1 MSQKMTNCKACGHEI
16 AKSAK
21 ACPACGAKNKKPFF
35 KKWWFWVIVVLL
47 LGSLGSTGNDTEHE
61 GTVNSGT
68 NITETTPSVGNAEG
82 TKPSIETQPEE
93 TLPVETKA
101 TEPEVELTTEQK
113 NALKSAKNYLSF
125 SAFSY
130 EGLIN
135 QLEFEQYT
143 HEDAVFAADNC
154 GADWNE
160 QALKSA
166 KNYLDF
172 SAFSYKGLIKQLEF
186 EKYTKEQATYAAD
199 HCGADWFEQAA
210 KSAENYLEFT
220 SFSKAGL
227 IDQLEFEGF
236 TKEQAEYGAK
246 ENGFE

>member
-1 MSQKMTNCKACGHEI
+1 MAHKMTACKACGKEI

-21 ACPACGAKNKKPFF
+21 FCPSCGAKNKKPLF
-35 KKWWFWVIVVLL
+35 KRWWFWVIVLL
-47 LGSLGSTGNDTEHE
+47 LVGSVGNAGSETDRNSTA
-61 GTVNSGT
+61 NSGT
-68 NITETTPSVGNAEG
+68 QIADTTPSVDHGTEESTPATDPQPTETIPAE
-82 TKPSIETQPEE
+82 
-93 TLPVETKA
+93 
-101 TEPEVELTTEQK
+101 TEIQMTTEQK
-113 NALKSAKNYLSF
+113 NALRSAKSYLAF

-135 QLEFEQYT
+135 QLEFEQYA

-166 KNYLDF
+166 KSYLDYT
-172 SAFSYKGLIKQLEF
+172 AFSYKGLIDQLEF
-186 EKYTKEQATYAAD
+186 EKFTTEQATYAAD
-199 HCGADWFEQAA
+199 NCGADWFEQAA
-210 KSAENYLEFT
+210 KCAESYLEYS

-227 IDQLEFEGF
+227 IDQLKFEGF
-236 TKEQAEYGAK
+236 TQEQAEHGAK